1 LSGRNVKNAVANRHA
16 SVRQQRQGVRRRVGH
31 KGTIGKKVDRW
42 CVVVL
47 GAIIEVCART
57 IVVTGAKLIDG
68 VFMEHAVV
76 VEDLMQNLEM
86 AEISGES
93 TAASKRNWS
102 MGSA

>member
-1 LSGRNVKNAVANRHA
+1 
-16 SVRQQRQGVRRRVGH
+16 
-31 KGTIGKKVDRW
+31 
-42 CVVVL
+42 L

-86 AEISGES
+86 AEIRRGINSSIEKELVDWGARRNGATTTCFDIAEIGVGDVQS
-93 TAASKRNWS
+93 RFIVAAVIENNIVR
-102 MGSA
+102 GRRTDDDA